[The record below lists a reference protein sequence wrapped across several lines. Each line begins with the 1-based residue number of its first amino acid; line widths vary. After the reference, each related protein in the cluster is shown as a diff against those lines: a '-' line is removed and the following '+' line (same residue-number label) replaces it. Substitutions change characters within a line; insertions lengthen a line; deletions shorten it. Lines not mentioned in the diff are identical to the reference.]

1 MTTTIGRRVLQA
13 VPVILGAIT
22 LTFLVVNVLPGNIT
36 ATILGENATPEAI
49 AELEAR
55 LGLDRSL
62 WERFVEYLGQ
72 IVVLDFGASLRTGE
86 EVLPTVLERLVI
98 SVELMVLAQV
108 LSITAAVGAALL
120 AIRYR
125 GTVVERLLGAAASAG
140 ISIPGFLLAVLLVLL
155 FSVELGVFPAV
166 GFVPLDESIGGNLRT
181 MLLPALT
188 LAVAEFGVYYRVLH
202 SQMHEII
209 GEQYVDTARSKGIS
223 QLRVLVRHVLRNALF
238 PLITVVGLNVGR
250 LLGGAVVVES
260 VFALP
265 GLGRLLIDSILQ
277 RDLAMVQGVVLFIAI
292 GYVVVNLVVDLLYS
306 VLDPR
311 VREGGLA

>member
-1 MTTTIGRRVLQA
+1 VLQA

-62 WERFVEYLGQ
+62 WERFIEYLGQ
-72 IVVLDFGASLRTGE
+72 VFRFDFGTSLRTGE

-108 LSITAAVGAALL
+108 LSIAAAVGAALL

-125 GTVVERLLGAAASAG
+125 GTVVERLLGATASAG

-277 RDLAMVQGVVLFIAI
+277 RDLAVVQGVVLFIAI